1 MEFQLTKE
9 IMESARDYLTL
20 AEKCAWVDAVAP
32 HCIDAMKITIGED
45 NQQMPDMFII
55 SHDRKS
61 RFLMTALVMIY
72 MGISIPDM
80 DDKPITDCM
89 SAEDYDVYAGAHII
103 NQIERMKSD
112 AKLRSKCFDLLADYK
127 DLTKRLSMQI
137 EGLVA
142 VQNDSVVRQSMAMVD
157 EMTKLPALL
166 DELKK
171 YADEKEKSK

>member
-45 NQQMPDMFII
+45 NQPMPDMFII